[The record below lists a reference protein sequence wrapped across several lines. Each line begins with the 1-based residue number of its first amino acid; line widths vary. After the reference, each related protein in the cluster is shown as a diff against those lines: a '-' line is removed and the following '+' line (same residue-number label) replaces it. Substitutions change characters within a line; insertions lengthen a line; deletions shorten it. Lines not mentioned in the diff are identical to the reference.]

1 MLLVVGFELQNQ
13 NQYALAAFFRNQN
26 RNQYLYFDQIRNQ
39 NQNQYAL
46 AALFKIKT
54 ATNMIFLK
62 ILIK

>member
-1 MLLVVGFELQNQ
+1 MTGFI
-13 NQYALAAFFRNQN
+13 RNQN
-26 RNQYLYFDQIRNQ
+26 RNQNLYFEQIRNQ

-54 ATNMIFLK
+54 ATNMIILE